1 MNVIDSSGW
10 LEYFADTP
18 NAEFFAPAIEDTSE
32 LIVPSISV
40 YEVFKKVLQE
50 RGEGDA
56 LQAVAIMTQGKVV
69 ELDTTLALDAARL
82 SVELKL
88 PMADSMVLAAAR
100 MYGAT
105 LWTQD
110 ADFEGLEGV
119 QYLRGKGAGGKSGNG

>member
-1 MNVIDSSGW
+1 MNVVDSSGW
-10 LEYFADTP
+10 LEYFADAS
-18 NAEFFAPAIEDTSE
+18 NAEFFAPAIENTSE

-40 YEVFKKVLQE
+40 YEVFKKVLRE

-82 SVELKL
+82 SVDLKL
-88 PMADSMVLAAAR
+88 PMADSMMLAVAR

-119 QYLRGKGAGGKSGNG
+119 QYLRKGA